1 MDDRWSQVLLVYPH
15 KMYTKMPSPFLSQSN
30 PKCDCKTSIKH
41 TLLLCLDNVYIGK
54 KYIKKED
61 CYSTIPNNPIGDIW
75 DTYSGKEKKTI
86 TLFIACCHCKESQT
100 YLFLVFCHCKPK
112 PSLPNRSK
120 FQTHTRYI
128 VLKDFITDHMQCKCH
143 YTANEIL
150 IL

>member
-1 MDDRWSQVLLVYPH
+1 MTVGRKFCWCIHTKCIQKCHHHSYRNQTRNATAKRRLNIHFCYVL
-15 KMYTKMPSPFLSQSN
+15 
-30 PKCDCKTSIKH
+30 I
-41 TLLLCLDNVYIGK
+41 NVYIGK

-112 PSLPNRSK
+112 PSLPNIHLDLYKYQQIQVSDTYKIYSTERFYNRS
-120 FQTHTRYI
+120 HA
-128 VLKDFITDHMQCKCH
+128 M
-143 YTANEIL
+143 
-150 IL
+150 

>member
-1 MDDRWSQVLLVYPH
+1 MTAGRKFCWCIH
-15 KMYTKMPSPFLSQSN
+15 TKCI
-30 PKCDCKTSIKH
+30 PKCHHHSYRNQTRNATAKRRLNIHFCYVLI
-41 TLLLCLDNVYIGK
+41 NVYIGK